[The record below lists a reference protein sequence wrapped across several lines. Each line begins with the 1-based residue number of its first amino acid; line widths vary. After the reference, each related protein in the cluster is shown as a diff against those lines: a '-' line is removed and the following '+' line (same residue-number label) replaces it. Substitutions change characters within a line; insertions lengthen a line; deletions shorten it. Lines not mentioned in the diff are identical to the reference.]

1 MSTTASAE
9 LANVPWHRG
18 SPESVWGPLLT
29 QRCGNYFFG
38 WVLRSLSKWWKSL
51 LNVGGVGALRGA
63 AVW

>member
-51 LNVGGVGALRGA
+51 L
-63 AVW
+63 